1 MKFFSFF
8 FFFFIGKSVVDSPSF
23 EIFTFMSGGTRW
35 IRRFLDELVKIY
47 FSFSLLEI
55 VSIYP

>member
-1 MKFFSFF
+1 MKFF

-23 EIFTFMSGGTRW
+23 EIFTFTSGGTRW